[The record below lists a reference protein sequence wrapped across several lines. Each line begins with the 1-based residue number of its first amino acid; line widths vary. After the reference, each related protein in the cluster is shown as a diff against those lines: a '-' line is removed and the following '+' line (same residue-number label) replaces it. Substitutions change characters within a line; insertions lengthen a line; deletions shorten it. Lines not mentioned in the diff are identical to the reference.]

1 LGKLSIVTVAGEN
14 PGELH
19 NLGFLVD
26 RADDPICALCHP
38 KASEPS
44 IGKMGEVFG
53 LGRTRRT
60 AETQNLEEN
69 LPKMFRV
76 SLAEILKRVEDG
88 L

>member
-1 LGKLSIVTVAGEN
+1 MGKLSIVTVAVEN

-19 NLGFLVD
+19 NFGFLVD
-26 RADDPICALCHP
+26 RIDDPIFTLCHP

-44 IGKMGEVFG
+44 IGKMSELFG
-53 LGRTRRT
+53 IGRTRRT

-69 LPKMFRV
+69 LPKTFRV